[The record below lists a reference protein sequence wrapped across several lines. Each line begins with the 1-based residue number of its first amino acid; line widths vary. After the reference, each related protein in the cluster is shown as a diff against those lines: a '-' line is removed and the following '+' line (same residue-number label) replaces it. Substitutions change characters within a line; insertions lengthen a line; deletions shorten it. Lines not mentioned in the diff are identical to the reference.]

1 MAKGAKNVSTSAEIE
16 APASA
21 PAPQVVPA
29 VGEAKTKAKKNTR
42 IQVAYFDEKGVET
55 DDLGS
60 TRVLKIIMAGREEEL
75 KFSDLSKEML
85 FAAAAFGLNTTI
97 RNALNSTE
105 AAGKDGVTA
114 VLNRLQGFRSG
125 IWANRGE
132 GGESGT
138 PLIIEAMI
146 RAKKEAGQYTD
157 GMEAKWLDQYNGL
170 DKDGKAELTKKWHGF
185 KPVEIALL
193 KIKAERAAAKADAAA
208 GSAGE
213 QGMDF

>member
-1 MAKGAKNVSTSAEIE
+1 MAKAPKTATPETAAES
-16 APASA
+16 APAS
-21 PAPQVVPA
+21 APQVVPA

-42 IQVAYFDEKGVET
+42 IQVAYFDEAGKET

-60 TRVLKIIMAGREEEL
+60 TRILKIMMAGREETLE
-75 KFSDLSKEML
+75 FSSLTKEML
-85 FAAAAFGLNTTI
+85 FAAAAFGFNTTI

-105 AAGKDGVTA
+105 AAGKDGVAA
-114 VLNRLQGFRSG
+114 VLNRLSGFRNG

-132 GGESGT
+132 GGEGGT

-146 RAKKEAGQYTD
+146 RAKQDAGQYTD
-157 GMEAKWLDQYNGL
+157 GMEQKWLDQYNGL
-170 DKDGKAELTKKWHGF
+170 DKEGKAELTKKWHGF

-193 KIKAERAAAKADAAA
+193 KIKAERAAAKANAAA